1 MEVKKFDP
9 LLQGQTRSWT
19 LKTIPDSENI
29 CQNRGV
35 ELLCRPCKMKTVA
48 STPPPL
54 ASNSKLQTAP
64 FLTYLGLYDIYS
76 P

>member
-48 STPPPL
+48 STPPPPGI
-54 ASNSKLQTAP
+54 K
-64 FLTYLGLYDIYS
+64 
-76 P
+76 

>member
-9 LLQGQTRSWT
+9 LLQGQTRSRT

-29 CQNRGV
+29 GQNRGI

-54 ASNSKLQTAP
+54 ASNSKSQTAP
-64 FLTYLGLYDIYS
+64 FFNISGPL
-76 P
+76 